1 LFTRVIL
8 KNIKRISTEYLEEIM
23 TKIINLEDHRKP
35 PSERSDEVSK
45 QSRREAIESMM
56 FTLERQHSLL
66 AEMLENDVDFLEVT
80 VGKDSTMEFK
90 PTGLA
95 IILGNGSVVLT
106 SGMSSLNSIEALAVK
121 QKMAEMIFGE

>member
-1 LFTRVIL
+1 
-8 KNIKRISTEYLEEIM
+8 M
-23 TKIINLEDHRKP
+23 TDIINLDDHRKP
-35 PSERSDEVSK
+35 SEPPDKVSK

-66 AEMLENDVDFLEVT
+66 KEMLENDVDYLEVT

-90 PTGLA
+90 PTSLA

-121 QKMAEMIFGE
+121 QKMQEMIFGE

>member
-1 LFTRVIL
+1 
-8 KNIKRISTEYLEEIM
+8 M
-23 TKIINLEDHRKP
+23 TKIINLEDHRKAPEP
-35 PSERSDEVSK
+35 PDKVSK

-66 AEMLENDVDFLEVT
+66 KEMLENDADYLEVT

-90 PTGLA
+90 PTSLA

-106 SGMSSLNSIEALAVK
+106 SGFSSLNSIEALALK
-121 QKMAEMIFGE
+121 QKMTELVFGE